1 MERQIKGCASKIRVH
16 VKIRNHLEVSVQNS
30 FVLIT
35 KYERYFGYLPIIKLQ
50 KLRFDM
56 ECDFFASSV
65 WFRFGSVTGNSG
77 SATCK
82 LLHGNTAQS
91 ALQSVLP

>member
-1 MERQIKGCASKIRVH
+1 MYYQPIFSRTVITINNQYRGNKDESKIRVH

-35 KYERYFGYLPIIKLQ
+35 KYERYFGYLPIIKLL

-56 ECDFFASSV
+56 E
-65 WFRFGSVTGNSG
+65 
-77 SATCK
+77 
-82 LLHGNTAQS
+82 
-91 ALQSVLP
+91 